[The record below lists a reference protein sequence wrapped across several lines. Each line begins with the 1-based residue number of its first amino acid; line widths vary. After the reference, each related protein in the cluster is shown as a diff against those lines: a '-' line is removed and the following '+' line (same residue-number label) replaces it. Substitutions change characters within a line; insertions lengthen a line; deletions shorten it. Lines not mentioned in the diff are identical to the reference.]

1 MRFWDSSALLPLLVD
16 EAMGAQVRGW
26 LREDTG
32 ILAWW
37 ATRVEIASVIARR
50 EREGLLSAT
59 EANAACAAL
68 QQIAGAWEEIAP
80 SEIVRSAAQRLV
92 RNHSL
97 RAADSLQLAAAWIAS
112 GQVPAALEIVSLDE
126 RLNMAARREGFRVL
140 SPR

>member
-16 EAMGAQVRGW
+16 EAMGEQVRGW

>member
-16 EAMGAQVRGW
+16 EAMGEQVRGW

-50 EREGLLSAT
+50 EREGLLSGT

>member
-16 EAMGAQVRGW
+16 EAMGERVRGW

>member
-1 MRFWDSSALLPLLVD
+1 MRFWDGSALLPLLVD
-16 EAMGAQVRGW
+16 EAMGERVRGW